1 MFGVF
6 LLAVAT
12 ITYVRLLRIWEHESS
27 YPCIPGCISIDVHS
41 CMLEVCLVTALCALC
56 SASVLALPNLASLVL
71 HSVRPQL
78 IFRAPQPR
86 IMSDVFTRDFVF
98 VYLLSGR
105 GVACDFCR
113 VSLVTSVPV
122 SLVTSQSLP
131 LQNAAVS
138 CSWLCTWRD
147 SLSWPT
153 HGFSAPR
160 AVQLW
165 DRKR

>member
-1 MFGVF
+1 MNPGHMEASFWDSGYSFGLGLV
-6 LLAVAT
+6 V
-12 ITYVRLLRIWEHESS
+12 
-27 YPCIPGCISIDVHS
+27 PGCPKQFVK
-41 CMLEVCLVTALCALC
+41 A
-56 SASVLALPNLASLVL
+56 
-71 HSVRPQL
+71 VRE
-78 IFRAPQPR
+78 
-86 IMSDVFTRDFVF
+86 
-98 VYLLSGR
+98 GR